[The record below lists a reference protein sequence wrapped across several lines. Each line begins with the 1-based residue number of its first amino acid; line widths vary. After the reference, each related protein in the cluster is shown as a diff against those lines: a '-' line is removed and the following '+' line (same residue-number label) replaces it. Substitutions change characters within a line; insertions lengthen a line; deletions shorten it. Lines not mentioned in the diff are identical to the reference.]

1 MISPLCICR
10 RCGRDGCRGRCRRAG
25 MQGQERNRGG
35 YTVSGYVSQVW
46 EEVWEVS
53 GADAAAAAAATTR
66 AFWVRYY
73 GGSALRA
80 AARWWRGAERAGGR
94 RRGVGVFESSAGVR
108 PCVSKWSVSARH
120 DRACSMAVE
129 SPKCWQRGVVR
140 LVERLPGQGA
150 RAGCAQD
157 GHTRPRTRVAVAL
170 ARSGPPA
177 STASEA
183 SRGPFLVRGERGEKK
198 NLPWWARFRNLP
210 VGQNE
215 IRNFRQLHLRPGST
229 QISRA
234 FRATCLSPNFG
245 KHCAKLWLRG
255 NPG

>member
-1 MISPLCICR
+1 MGVAAGVGGQACR
-10 RCGRDGCRGRCRRAG
+10 DKSEIGAVTRFWDMFHKFGKKFR
-25 MQGQERNRGG
+25 
-35 YTVSGYVSQVW
+35 
-46 EEVWEVS
+46 EVS

-108 PCVSKWSVSARH
+108 PCVSRWSVSARH
-120 DRACSMAVE
+120 DRACSMVVE

-183 SRGPFLVRGERGEKK
+183 SRGPFLVRGERGEIPK
-198 NLPWWARFRNLP
+198 P
-210 VGQNE
+210 
-215 IRNFRQLHLRPGST
+215 LRVV
-229 QISRA
+229 
-234 FRATCLSPNFG
+234 
-245 KHCAKLWLRG
+245 
-255 NPG
+255 

>member
-10 RCGRDGCRGRCRRAG
+10 RCVRDGRRGRCRRAG
-25 MQGQERNRGG
+25 TQGQKRDRGG
-35 YTVSGYVSQVW
+35 YTVLGYVSQVW
-46 EEVWEVS
+46 EEVS
-53 GADAAAAAAATTR
+53 GSFGCRRGGGGGMAP

-108 PCVSKWSVSARH
+108 PCVSRWSVSARH

-150 RAGCAQD
+150 RAECAQD

-183 SRGPFLVRGERGEKK
+183 SRGPFLVRGERGEKSIFTGCSRDK
-198 NLPWWARFRNLP
+198 FPWY
-210 VGQNE
+210 VE
-215 IRNFRQLHLRPGST
+215 
-229 QISRA
+229 SRA
-234 FRATCLSPNFG
+234 RA
-245 KHCAKLWLRG
+245 H
-255 NPG
+255 

>member
-10 RCGRDGCRGRCRRAG
+10 RCGRDGCRGRCRKACMRGTRAKWG
-25 MQGQERNRGG
+25 RSSFGLCFTSLGRSLGSFGCRRGG
-35 YTVSGYVSQVW
+35 GGGGT
-46 EEVWEVS
+46 
-53 GADAAAAAAATTR
+53 AP

-108 PCVSKWSVSARH
+108 PCVSRWSVSARH

-183 SRGPFLVRGERGEKK
+183 SRGPFSCAWRERERELFFITDATDAIQRP
-198 NLPWWARFRNLP
+198 LPHRELHEAGGAARRL
-210 VGQNE
+210 
-215 IRNFRQLHLRPGST
+215 
-229 QISRA
+229 
-234 FRATCLSPNFG
+234 
-245 KHCAKLWLRG
+245 
-255 NPG
+255 

>member
-1 MISPLCICR
+1 MGVAAGVGGQACRDKSEIGAVTRFREMFHKFGKQFGKYYHAPSFGCR
-10 RCGRDGCRGRCRRAG
+10 R
-25 MQGQERNRGG
+25 GG
-35 YTVSGYVSQVW
+35 G
-46 EEVWEVS
+46 
-53 GADAAAAAAATTR
+53 GGGTTR

-80 AARWWRGAERAGGR
+80 AARWWRGAKRAGGR

-120 DRACSMAVE
+120 HRACSMAVE

-157 GHTRPRTRVAVAL
+157 GHTRPRTRVAVAP

-183 SRGPFLVRGERGEKK
+183 SRGPFLVRGGEGPVFHK
-198 NLPWWARFRNLP
+198 NK
-210 VGQNE
+210 E
-215 IRNFRQLHLRPGST
+215 
-229 QISRA
+229 
-234 FRATCLSPNFG
+234 
-245 KHCAKLWLRG
+245 
-255 NPG
+255 

>member
-1 MISPLCICR
+1 MWHQRVSLPYPRFRTRCTQRTRHGRSRFTGPPRGGHLMISPLCICR
-10 RCGRDGCRGRCRRAG
+10 RCGRDGRRGRCRRAG

-35 YTVSGYVSQVW
+35 YTVLGYVSQVW

-108 PCVSKWSVSARH
+108 PCVSRWSVSARH

-183 SRGPFLVRGERGEKK
+183 SRGPFLVRGERGE
-198 NLPWWARFRNLP
+198 RF
-210 VGQNE
+210 
-215 IRNFRQLHLRPGST
+215 FSPGDAMAS
-229 QISRA
+229 IS
-234 FRATCLSPNFG
+234 FHMFMCMYKG
-245 KHCAKLWLRG
+245 
-255 NPG
+255 

>member
-1 MISPLCICR
+1 MMISQLCIR
-10 RCGRDGCRGRCRRAG
+10 WRNGRDGRRGRCRRAG
-25 MQGQERNRGG
+25 TQRQKRDRGG

-46 EEVWEVS
+46 EEVS
-53 GADAAAAAAATTR
+53 GSFGCRRGGGGGGTAP

-183 SRGPFLVRGERGEKK
+183 SRGPFLVRGERGESFS
-198 NLPWWARFRNLP
+198 FRRCGK
-210 VGQNE
+210 V
-215 IRNFRQLHLRPGST
+215 NF
-229 QISRA
+229 
-234 FRATCLSPNFG
+234 
-245 KHCAKLWLRG
+245 
-255 NPG
+255 

>member
-1 MISPLCICR
+1 MGVAAGVGGQAR
-10 RCGRDGCRGRCRRAG
+10 RDKSEIGAVTRFRDMFHKFGKKFGKFRVPTRRRRRRRRLAP
-25 MQGQERNRGG
+25 
-35 YTVSGYVSQVW
+35 
-46 EEVWEVS
+46 
-53 GADAAAAAAATTR
+53 

-108 PCVSKWSVSARH
+108 PCVSRWSVSARH

-157 GHTRPRTRVAVAL
+157 GHTRPRTRVAVAP

-183 SRGPFLVRGERGEKK
+183 SRGSFLCVEREE
-198 NLPWWARFRNLP
+198 RRE
-210 VGQNE
+210 V
-215 IRNFRQLHLRPGST
+215 
-229 QISRA
+229 
-234 FRATCLSPNFG
+234 FG
-245 KHCAKLWLRG
+245 KAARQFR
-255 NPG
+255 PQYFPFFM

>member
-1 MISPLCICR
+1 MGSFGR
-10 RCGRDGCRGRCRRAG
+10 RRGS
-25 MQGQERNRGG
+25 GG
-35 YTVSGYVSQVW
+35 G
-46 EEVWEVS
+46 
-53 GADAAAAAAATTR
+53 GTTR

-108 PCVSKWSVSARH
+108 PCVSRWSVSARH

-183 SRGPFLVRGERGEKK
+183 SRGPFLVRGERGER
-198 NLPWWARFRNLP
+198 LRFLSFLKSTEGPRTP
-210 VGQNE
+210 RGGHPSCASGE
-215 IRNFRQLHLRPGST
+215 IA
-229 QISRA
+229 IY
-234 FRATCLSPNFG
+234 
-245 KHCAKLWLRG
+245 
-255 NPG
+255 

>member
-10 RCGRDGCRGRCRRAG
+10 RCGRDGRRGRCRRAG
-25 MQGQERNRGG
+25 RDKSEIGAVTRFRDMFHKFGKKLGSFGCRRGG
-35 YTVSGYVSQVW
+35 GGGGT
-46 EEVWEVS
+46 
-53 GADAAAAAAATTR
+53 AR
-66 AFWVRYY
+66 AFWARYYMY

-120 DRACSMAVE
+120 DRACSLAVE
-129 SPKCWQRGVVR
+129 SPKCRQRGVVR

-177 STASEA
+177 STASGA
-183 SRGPFLVRGERGEKK
+183 SRGPFLVRGERGEERIFQMH
-198 NLPWWARFRNLP
+198 LFIFPSLFIARVWRSESFLYEMLVR
-210 VGQNE
+210 
-215 IRNFRQLHLRPGST
+215 
-229 QISRA
+229 
-234 FRATCLSPNFG
+234 
-245 KHCAKLWLRG
+245 
-255 NPG
+255 

>member
-1 MISPLCICR
+1 MGRS
-10 RCGRDGCRGRCRRAG
+10 CG
-25 MQGQERNRGG
+25 
-35 YTVSGYVSQVW
+35 
-46 EEVWEVS
+46 
-53 GADAAAAAAATTR
+53 TTR

-150 RAGCAQD
+150 RAGSAQD

-177 STASEA
+177 STASEV
-183 SRGPFLVRGERGEKK
+183 FLKRVSVKRSYVVGIILSCFFQRRHVNRVAPLSVPPLVGRPHGESKACG
-198 NLPWWARFRNLP
+198 
-210 VGQNE
+210 
-215 IRNFRQLHLRPGST
+215 
-229 QISRA
+229 
-234 FRATCLSPNFG
+234 
-245 KHCAKLWLRG
+245 
-255 NPG
+255 

>member
-1 MISPLCICR
+1 MGSFGCR
-10 RCGRDGCRGRCRRAG
+10 R
-25 MQGQERNRGG
+25 GG
-35 YTVSGYVSQVW
+35 GGGGT
-46 EEVWEVS
+46 
-53 GADAAAAAAATTR
+53 AP

-108 PCVSKWSVSARH
+108 PCVSRWSVSARH

-183 SRGPFLVRGERGEKK
+183 SRGPFLVRGERGERGSRVRCVRYERASHI
-198 NLPWWARFRNLP
+198 LLGMMISP
-210 VGQNE
+210 
-215 IRNFRQLHLRPGST
+215 LRMLALDSDVCPT
-229 QISRA
+229 QS
-234 FRATCLSPNFG
+234 
-245 KHCAKLWLRG
+245 HCTRSSA
-255 NPG
+255 

>member
-1 MISPLCICR
+1 MGSFGCR
-10 RCGRDGCRGRCRRAG
+10 R
-25 MQGQERNRGG
+25 GG
-35 YTVSGYVSQVW
+35 GGGGT
-46 EEVWEVS
+46 
-53 GADAAAAAAATTR
+53 AP

-108 PCVSKWSVSARH
+108 PCVSRWSVSARH

-183 SRGPFLVRGERGEKK
+183 SRGPFLVRGERGE
-198 NLPWWARFRNLP
+198 NFFYFR
-210 VGQNE
+210 E
-215 IRNFRQLHLRPGST
+215 KSSLHLTRFIVT
-229 QISRA
+229 F
-234 FRATCLSPNFG
+234 FRATQSIETDSSGANERCRCVPVVRL
-245 KHCAKLWLRG
+245 L
-255 NPG
+255 

>member
-10 RCGRDGCRGRCRRAG
+10 RCGRDGRRGRCRRAG
-25 MQGQERNRGG
+25 TQGQKRDRGG

-120 DRACSMAVE
+120 DGACSMAVE

-157 GHTRPRTRVAVAL
+157 GHTRVEAADTCCGRARAQRPSGEHGLRGVARAFSC
-170 ARSGPPA
+170 AWW
-177 STASEA
+177 
-183 SRGPFLVRGERGEKK
+183 RGERIF
-198 NLPWWARFRNLP
+198 LF
-210 VGQNE
+210 
-215 IRNFRQLHLRPGST
+215 GSNC
-229 QISRA
+229 SPRRA
-234 FRATCLSPNFG
+234 C
-245 KHCAKLWLRG
+245 KHV
-255 NPG
+255 

>member
-1 MISPLCICR
+1 MCVLAQCT
-10 RCGRDGCRGRCRRAG
+10 
-25 MQGQERNRGG
+25 QGQKRDRGG
-35 YTVSGYVSQVW
+35 YTVLGYVSQVW
-46 EEVWEVS
+46 EEVS
-53 GADAAAAAAATTR
+53 GSFGCRRGGGGGGTAP

-108 PCVSKWSVSARH
+108 PCVSRWSVSARH

-183 SRGPFLVRGERGEKK
+183 SRGCFLCVEREESCYF
-198 NLPWWARFRNLP
+198 LYL
-210 VGQNE
+210 
-215 IRNFRQLHLRPGST
+215 
-229 QISRA
+229 
-234 FRATCLSPNFG
+234 
-245 KHCAKLWLRG
+245 
-255 NPG
+255 